1 MSGLKSASVAV
12 LCRYM
17 MICNTN
23 TTTEFRATHL
33 TIAIAIAKHSLS
45 SKLVDTVVISF
56 F

>member
-23 TTTEFRATHL
+23 TTTEFRATHPNF
-33 TIAIAIAKHSLS
+33 AIAKHSLS